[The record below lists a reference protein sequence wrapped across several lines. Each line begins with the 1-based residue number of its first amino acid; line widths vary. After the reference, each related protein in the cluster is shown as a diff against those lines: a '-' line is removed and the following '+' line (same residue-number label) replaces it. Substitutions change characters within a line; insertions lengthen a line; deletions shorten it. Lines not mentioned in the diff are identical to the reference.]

1 MIIANTV
8 LDKKN
13 GPDVI
18 STLSDVQLGA
28 NTMVRRVSAM
38 TGNLTEQLDRD
49 LVKCRCFSI
58 QRNKSV
64 ASSSTSQLM
73 MFIRMVFDDFSAKDQ
88 LLTLLPLKTTM
99 RGVDIYNA
107 VKRFFV
113 EKKVSL
119 DKLVSVT
126 TDGAPAMTGQHS
138 GFIVLYA
145 EVTQTSQNF
154 DITTASFTSRRCV
167 EK

>member
-73 MFIRMVFDDFSAKDQ
+73 MFIPMVFDDFSAKDQ

-126 TDGAPAMTGQHS
+126 TDGAPAMTGQNS

-145 EVTQTSQNF
+145 EATQTSQNF

>member
-73 MFIRMVFDDFSAKDQ
+73 MFIPMVFDDFSAKDQ

-113 EKKVSL
+113 

>member
-138 GFIVLYA
+138 GFIILYA

>member
-138 GFIVLYA
+138 GFIILYA
-145 EVTQTSQNF
+145 EVIQTSQNF

>member
-1 MIIANTV
+1 MV
-8 LDKKN
+8 
-13 GPDVI
+13 PM
-18 STLSDVQLGA
+18 SSPLSPMSNSGQIRWLEEC
-28 NTMVRRVSAM
+28 RL

-73 MFIRMVFDDFSAKDQ
+73 MFIPMVFDDFSAKDQ

-126 TDGAPAMTGQHS
+126 TDGAPAMTGQNS

-145 EVTQTSQNF
+145 EATQTSQNF

>member
-73 MFIRMVFDDFSAKDQ
+73 MFIPMVFDDFSAKDQ

-113 EKKVSL
+113 

-138 GFIVLYA
+138 GFIILYA

>member
-1 MIIANTV
+1 MV
-8 LDKKN
+8 
-13 GPDVI
+13 PM
-18 STLSDVQLGA
+18 SSPLSPMSNSGQIRWLEEC
-28 NTMVRRVSAM
+28 RL

-73 MFIRMVFDDFSAKDQ
+73 MFIPMVFDDFSAKDQ

-113 EKKVSL
+113 

-138 GFIVLYA
+138 GFIILYA

>member
-73 MFIRMVFDDFSAKDQ
+73 MFIPMVFDDFSAKDQ

-138 GFIVLYA
+138 GFIILYA
-145 EVTQTSQNF
+145 EVIQTSQNF

>member
-73 MFIRMVFDDFSAKDQ
+73 MFIPMVFDDFSAKDQ

-138 GFIVLYA
+138 GFIILYA